1 VNVADLLKPSTIY
14 INSAT
19 DRIFYTDNK
28 SSVKELVVES
38 VGSGDPTRFRKNVVF
53 DVNVDV
59 NGALSK
65 GSGSFRIDHPLAEKT
80 STHHLVHSFIE
91 GPFADLIYSGMVRLG
106 DGGKAVIDIDD
117 AFGMTRGTFEA
128 LTCNRRRSCT
138 NENGFSNVRST
149 LVGSTL
155 SIEAADAE
163 CRDEVFW
170 QVIGERCDKHM
181 LDTDWTDEDGRV
193 IVEPLKQPKKEEEQ

>member
-1 VNVADLLKPSTIY
+1 
-14 INSAT
+14 
-19 DRIFYTDNK
+19 
-28 SSVKELVVES
+28 VKELVVES

>member
-1 VNVADLLKPSTIY
+1 VAYLLKPSTIY